1 MQFDISVVLNRV
13 SCSFSISTWSVVN
26 IWHGIVVTIGL
37 FSSIGVF
44 WRSFGTI
51 PRGVNVKSFT
61 TRIVPV
67 CNEIRLPVV
76 LHHSPQYESHLFF
89 AKDRRRLPT
98 RPCALWFLLRGSNV
112 RRSTQTKIKQ
122 TSFKSARC
130 QSFTSVVTHRERE
143 NGSLEVTFQCDGHR
157 SDRWDCQTWET
168 LIIVWETPKQE
179 SKLGKGFRAVRAPI
193 ADYEPDASEEEWKG
207 EGGGGGNVWTL

>member
-13 SCSFSISTWSVVN
+13 SCSFSNFNLECCQYLIWYCCRHWIVFKHWFVGALVQSV
-26 IWHGIVVTIGL
+26 
-37 FSSIGVF
+37 
-44 WRSFGTI
+44 
-51 PRGVNVKSFT
+51 PRGVNVKSFTT

-67 CNEIRLPVV
+67 CNEIRPPVV
-76 LHHSPQYESHLFF
+76 LYHSPQNESHLFF
-89 AKDRRRLPT
+89 ARDRRRLPT

-157 SDRWDCQTWET
+157 SDFWDCQT
-168 LIIVWETPKQE
+168 
-179 SKLGKGFRAVRAPI
+179 
-193 ADYEPDASEEEWKG
+193 
-207 EGGGGGNVWTL
+207 